1 MNLLKSDL
9 AHMWFEK
16 NFQRGVG
23 VHGDNSAGGQRPI
36 FDGLES

>member
-16 NFQRGVG
+16 IFQRGG